1 MSMGLEEKEKLEKM
15 LQDALSEH
23 LSRRGELTD
32 SDDVRFRVCDSPCK
46 DLCLSNQMA
55 KNLELL
61 MECNANRHENLTGHV
76 TLRLIKDGED
86 KLQEERFV
94 FNLSGDKISLGG
106 DADYN
111 IMQTNEGPKAS
122 ITKVNYFQKENGY
135 RLY

>member
-1 MSMGLEEKEKLEKM
+1 MGVQEKKQLEEMLE
-15 LQDALSEH
+15 DALSEH

-32 SDDVRFRVCDSPCK
+32 SEDVRFKVCDSPCK

-86 KLQEERFV
+86 KLQEERYV
-94 FNLSGDKISLGG
+94 FNVLGDRTKIGG
-106 DADYN
+106 DADYD
-111 IMQTNEGPKAS
+111 IQQTNDGLKAS
-122 ITKVNYFQKENGY
+122 ITEVNYFQKENGY

>member
-1 MSMGLEEKEKLEKM
+1 MGVHEKEQLEKM
-15 LQDALSEH
+15 LLDALSEH
-23 LSRRGELTD
+23 LRRRGELTD
-32 SDDVRFRVCDSPCK
+32 SNDVVFKVCDNPCK

-76 TLRLIKDGED
+76 TLRLIKEGED
-86 KLQEERFV
+86 KLQEEKYV
-94 FNLSGDKISLGG
+94 FNVLGDRTKPGG
-106 DADYN
+106 DADYD
-111 IMQTNEGPKAS
+111 IKQTNEGPKAS